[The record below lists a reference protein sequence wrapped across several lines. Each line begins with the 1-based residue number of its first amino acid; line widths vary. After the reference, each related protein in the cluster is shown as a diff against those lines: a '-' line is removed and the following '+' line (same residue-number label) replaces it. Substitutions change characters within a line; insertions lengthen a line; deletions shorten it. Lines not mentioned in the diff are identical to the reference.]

1 MAWHSIVTK
10 GNLGILLSKKYSELF
25 PIGHRSFLFL
35 FFFVLFHQRDWDW
48 ADTPYVHDAHS
59 TWLFRMQQI
68 SNVFLSLTILPC
80 SWYFGH
86 VRSGIV
92 KWKIW

>member
-10 GNLGILLSKKYSELF
+10 GEIWDSSLNCELF
-25 PIGHRSFLFL
+25 SPGYRCSHFLSFS
-35 FFFVLFHQRDWDW
+35 FFNGNWDW

-68 SNVFLSLTILPC
+68 SNVF
-80 SWYFGH
+80 F
-86 VRSGIV
+86 VIV
-92 KWKIW
+92 

>member
-35 FFFVLFHQRDWDW
+35 FFLFFFINGTGIGLIPPMCTMHIQHGFLECSRLVMFFCLS
-48 ADTPYVHDAHS
+48 PSYPVVG
-59 TWLFRMQQI
+59 I
-68 SNVFLSLTILPC
+68 SDM
-80 SWYFGH
+80 
-86 VRSGIV
+86 
-92 KWKIW
+92 